1 MVRFT
6 TSLYASCYIRGRGG
20 KTKNKRGNTSFN
32 GGCGT
37 PRLLFPLVERKSWNN
52 GCIKARLQLEIIRF
66 EFNQRVCVG
75 YHVTR
80 VMYLTFSTLSY
91 RSFRRLM
98 CLSNGLIVI
107 RETRYLRLPIAK
119 RMNFISL
126 HGQNKNIHISR
137 IV

>member
-1 MVRFT
+1 MHPAI
-6 TSLYASCYIRGRGG
+6 SRGKGAKGRTRGG
-20 KTKNKRGNTSFN
+20 IHCST
-32 GGCGT
+32 GGCGA
-37 PRLLFPLVERKSWNN
+37 PRLLFPLVDRKSWNN

-107 RETRYLRLPIAK
+107 RETRYLRLPIAN

-126 HGQNKNIHISR
+126 HGQNKNIHIPR

>member
-6 TSLYASCYIRGRGG
+6 TSLYASSYIPGRGG
-20 KTKNKRGNTSFN
+20 KRKNKRGNTLFN

-37 PRLLFPLVERKSWNN
+37 PRLLFPLVNRKSWNN

-98 CLSNGLIVI
+98 CLSNGLIVV
-107 RETRYLRLPIAK
+107 RETRYFRLPIAN

-126 HGQNKNIHISR
+126 HGQNKNIHIPR